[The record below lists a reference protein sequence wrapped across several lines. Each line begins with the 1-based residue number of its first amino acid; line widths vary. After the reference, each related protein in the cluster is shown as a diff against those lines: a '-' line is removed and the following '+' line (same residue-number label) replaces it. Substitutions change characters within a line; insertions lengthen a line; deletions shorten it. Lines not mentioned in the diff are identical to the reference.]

1 MTEEQRYQFDLWGYL
16 HIPGALSEKEV
27 EAARAAAQ
35 RYVDSKPED
44 LPPGFGIEEKR
55 HLHGF
60 AFDKALERLTM
71 HPASWPIV
79 KELTKGRPRLSSGTL
94 QVNLPD
100 TLDKAQRL
108 HCAKDDW
115 GWDAVQY
122 EVRDSRVFS
131 DHIVVFPYLTDV
143 LSGDGGLLAV
153 PGSHKSMFE
162 RPRSLFNEGM
172 IEDASDLPPGV
183 VNITPKAGDLVIIT
197 EALTHGVL
205 AWTPKDRN
213 RMILV
218 LRYHPQYQ
226 GSESFPDVIKERL
239 SPETLELV
247 SKAGYQDEKEIVKK
261 DVVTLS

>member
-1 MTEEQRYQFDLWGYL
+1 M
-16 HIPGALSEKEV
+16 
-27 EAARAAAQ
+27 
-35 RYVDSKPED
+35 
-44 LPPGFGIEEKR
+44 
-55 HLHGF
+55 HGF
-60 AFDKALERLTM
+60 AFDKTLERLTM
-71 HPASWPIV
+71 HPAAWPVV

-100 TLDKAQRL
+100 TLDMAQRL

-115 GWDAVQY
+115 DSVQY

-143 LSGDGGLLAV
+143 HPGDGGLLAV

-162 RPRSLFNEGM
+162 RPPSLFNEGM
-172 IEDASDLPPGV
+172 VEDGSDLPSGV

-205 AWTPKDRN
+205 PWTPKDRN

-218 LRYHPQYQ
+218 LRYHLQWQ
-226 GSESFPDVIKERL
+226 GSESFPDEIKDRL
-239 SPETLELV
+239 SPETLELI
-247 SKAGYQDEKEIVKK
+247 SKAGYQEEKEIVKQ